1 MKDFL
6 FFVCLVMSVVVL
18 ATTTR
23 SQTNA
28 NAKDKLLTQKVSDNN
43 VPDFHAFNWRLCK
56 ALHDVEKNNAVVSSI
71 SVKLV
76 LLMLYEGAL
85 GNTAK
90 QIEQVVGIIG
100 RKQSIRER
108 YSQKLQSL
116 QVNY

>member
-1 MKDFL
+1 M
-6 FFVCLVMSVVVL
+6 
-18 ATTTR
+18 
-23 SQTNA
+23 
-28 NAKDKLLTQKVSDNN
+28 
-43 VPDFHAFNWRLCK
+43 HG
-56 ALHDVEKNNAVVSSI
+56 VEKNNAVISSI

-90 QIEQVVGIIG
+90 QIEQIVGISG
-100 RKQSIRER
+100 RKENIRER